1 MNVQIEKIM
10 LKIKIKS
17 EKPRNFV
24 AKDLMSA
31 KYRQRKQ
38 ISSVKVYSRA
48 AEKRKNVEII

>member
-1 MNVQIEKIM
+1 M
-10 LKIKIKS
+10 LKITLKT

-48 AEKRKNVEII
+48 AEKRKKMEIF

>member
-1 MNVQIEKIM
+1 M
-10 LKIKIKS
+10 LKITLKT